1 MKPLLSRGFTR
12 FQTRNFG
19 VDEQRP
25 SSPGPPA
32 VGPLGP
38 TGHACCPGLGV
49 PLTHRTWRLPRIPTP
64 VEVDARAVVL
74 HTHRD
79 QAMVAA
85 MVFGG
90 LRRCEVLGL
99 QMEDLRVGERR
110 VFTAK
115 GKGGHQRLVPV
126 STRFFVVVLSAGP
139 QVGVLPSHG
148 LDVLG
153 RGLEQLVG
161 QVSQGPGDRDLV
173 PDLGHRRVCIAAM
186 TLAAGGQV
194 GWRLA
199 QQDDI
204 GARVVPGLE
213 DRHPH
218 LPFTHMRELGLDH
231 SCGGSDGTG
240 EGGFRWHAA
249 QVLALDPQDGPWSG
263 VHEPGVS
270 IGPPDEVW
278 RLAIG
283 TPPACQGELRPAVH
297 SKPVPR
303 RARFGLIPDEFFN
316 AYPRTPRWSDGSFT
330 ATFWWPYP
338 SAVVHASAEA

>member
-99 QMEDLRVGERR
+99 QMEDLRVG
-110 VFTAK
+110 
-115 GKGGHQRLVPV
+115 
-126 STRFFVVVLSAGP
+126 
-139 QVGVLPSHG
+139 
-148 LDVLG
+148 
-153 RGLEQLVG
+153 
-161 QVSQGPGDRDLV
+161 
-173 PDLGHRRVCIAAM
+173 HRRVRGAAM

-249 QVLALDPQDGPWSG
+249 QVLALDPQDRSWSG

-278 RLAIG
+278 RLAIRAPDLEYLSLSRG
-283 TPPACQGELRPAVH
+283 LVRVARREDDAISLVCLHRP
-297 SKPVPR
+297 SP
-303 RARFGLIPDEFFN
+303 
-316 AYPRTPRWSDGSFT
+316 
-330 ATFWWPYP
+330 
-338 SAVVHASAEA
+338 